1 MEISFPVDKIEGLL
15 LPSDLFRESTS
26 SPDVR
31 EEFNT

>member
-15 LPSDLFRESTS
+15 SDLFRESTS